1 MLSAIPMWVKLGII
15 FNFVV
20 FVVNCTNRRLFIS
33 GVFDKYIEHFI
44 AKNPEKEFPTW
55 LYILG
60 FSNLVARIWFFA
72 IIGYCIYAI
81 LF

>member
-15 FNFVV
+15 FNFVL
-20 FVVNCTNRRLFIS
+20 FVVNYTNRILVDS
-33 GVFDKYIEHFI
+33 GAFDKYIERFI
-44 AKNPEKEFPTW
+44 AKNPEKGYPTW

-60 FSNLVARIWFFA
+60 FSNLAARIWFVS
-72 IIGYCIYAI
+72 IIGYFIYAI